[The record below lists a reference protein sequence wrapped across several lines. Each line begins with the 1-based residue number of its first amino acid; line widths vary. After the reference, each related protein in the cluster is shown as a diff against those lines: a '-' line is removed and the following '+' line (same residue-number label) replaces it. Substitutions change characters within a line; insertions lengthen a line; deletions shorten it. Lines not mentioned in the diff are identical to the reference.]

1 MINMFAKKEKIFQ
14 LKNFYV
20 RHLIKDEKFLSI
32 QSYCVIVLRIDRNM
46 DKHTKKKS
54 IRYEIT

>member
-46 DKHTKKKS
+46 DKHTKKNP
-54 IRYEIT
+54 